1 MLEWISAN
9 HHGNLV
15 VDVGGGT
22 TDIAVISIG
31 NSVIGKSLNVAGNKF
46 DETIMNFLK
55 KEYKILVG
63 ERTAE
68 DIKMKIGCVYPHVEN
83 TSMTVRGRNAENGMP
98 MEVEVFS
105 KDLLPVLKN
114 DAMKIVNTIMEVL
127 EKAPPELVQDIS
139 NKGIYL
145 TGGGSLLYGLDKLI
159 SENTG
164 MNVMVADDAVS
175 CVAIGIG
182 KAIS

>member
-1 MLEWISAN
+1 M
-9 HHGNLV
+9 
-15 VDVGGGT
+15 
-22 TDIAVISIG
+22 
-31 NSVIGKSLNVAGNKF
+31 
-46 DETIMNFLK
+46 
-55 KEYKILVG
+55 
-63 ERTAE
+63 
-68 DIKMKIGCVYPHVEN
+68 YPHVEN

>member
-98 MEVEVFS
+98 ISSCFELSIKEHKINNSVLSTESNFFVKNLSIICTVKNKVFS
-105 KDLLPVLKN
+105 LNLNIL
-114 DAMKIVNTIMEVL
+114 
-127 EKAPPELVQDIS
+127 
-139 NKGIYL
+139 
-145 TGGGSLLYGLDKLI
+145 
-159 SENTG
+159 
-164 MNVMVADDAVS
+164 
-175 CVAIGIG
+175 
-182 KAIS
+182 

>member
-114 DAMKIVNTIMEVL
+114 DAMKIVNL

-159 SENTG
+159 SEHTG